1 MDYKL
6 RPYQKQ
12 AVRSVIQ
19 HFKKSSDP
27 AVVVLPTGAGKSLV
41 ISELARLA
49 RGRVLVMAHVKE
61 LVAQNHEKYE
71 SYHLKASIF
80 SAGLGKKEASEQV
93 VFGSIQSVC
102 KNLNCFNDTRYTLLV
117 IDECHRISLEKNT
130 SYQNV
135 INHLLTLNVDLKIL
149 GLTATPYR
157 LGLGWIYQYHKID
170 NQKYSIRTEDD
181 RFFKD
186 CIFEL
191 PLSYMIDNRFLVPVT
206 ILDAPIAFYDFHSL
220 TTGSSGQ
227 YRERDLNQLIHGESR
242 ATAKIINQVIHEA
255 TLRQGVMIFAA
266 TVEHAKEVFSYLPE
280 GQAGLIVGET
290 SRLDRNAIIGLFK
303 CKKLK
308 YLVNVSVLTTGFD
321 VPHVDLIAILRPT
334 ASVSLYQQII
344 GRGLRLSPGKTGCLV
359 MEFAGNNYN
368 LFSPEVGSPK
378 PSNHSVPV
386 NIACPVCGFKNTFW
400 GVLSDDGSLVEHY
413 GRRCKGVEQYGNSN
427 VQCDFRFRFKECD
440 HCSSEND
447 IAARKCHDC
456 GKILIDPDDKLRDA
470 LNLSSLMV
478 IRCSGMTMEESVDNH
493 GFALIKITYHDEDGG
508 ELSEF
513 FQLDTPTQQGIFYHY
528 FGKYALI
535 NRGEPFR
542 ANSVATVIGHNRKF
556 RKPDFVIAERKKRYW
571 KIREKIFDYNG
582 SYRKANAEH

>member
-12 AVRSVIQ
+12 AVRSVIH
-19 HFKKSSDP
+19 HFIKFSDP

-49 RGRVLVMAHVKE
+49 RGRVLVLSHVKE

-80 SAGLGKKEASEQV
+80 SAGLGRKETSEQV

-102 KNLNCFNDTRYTLLV
+102 KNLNLFNDASYTLLV
-117 IDECHRISLEKNT
+117 VDECHRIPLGKNT

-135 INHLLTLNVDLKIL
+135 INYFLALNVDLKIL

-170 NQKYSIRTEDD
+170 NKKYSIRTNEA

-191 PLSYMIDNRFLVPVT
+191 PLSYMIDNQFLVPA
-206 ILDAPIAFYDFHSL
+206 ILLDASVSFYDFDSL
-220 TTGSSGQ
+220 VTDGFGQ
-227 YRERDLNQLIHGESR
+227 YRDSDLNQLIQGEGR
-242 ATAKIINQVIHEA
+242 ATKKIINQVIHEA

-266 TVEHAKEVFSYLPE
+266 TVDHAKEVFSYLPE
-280 GQAGLIVGET
+280 GQAGLIIGET
-290 SRLDRNAIIGLFK
+290 SIRDRNDIIGLFK

-334 ASVSLYQQII
+334 ESVSLYQQIV
-344 GRGLRLSPGKTGCLV
+344 GRGLRLSPGKTECLI

-378 PSNHSVPV
+378 PSNNAVPV
-386 NIACPVCGFKNTFW
+386 NIACPVCAFENIFW
-400 GVLSDDGSLVEHY
+400 GVVSDDGCLIEHY
-413 GRRCKGVEQYGNSN
+413 GRRCRGVEEYENNN
-427 VQCDFRFRFKECD
+427 VQCDFRFRFKGCD
-440 HCSSEND
+440 HCAAEND
-447 IAARKCHDC
+447 IASRKCHHC
-456 GKILIDPDDKLRDA
+456 GEILVDPDEKLRDA
-470 LNLSSLMV
+470 LNLRSLMV
-478 IRCSGMTMEESVDNH
+478 IRCSGMTMEEMVDTQ
-493 GFALIKITYHDEDGG
+493 GCAYIKITYHDEDGA

-513 FQLDTPTQQGIFYHY
+513 FQLDTPTQQGVFYHN
-528 FGKYALI
+528 FGKHALI
-535 NRGEPFR
+535 NRGESFR
-542 ANSVATVIGHNRKF
+542 ASSVAAVVYHNRKF
-556 RKPDFVIAERKKRYW
+556 RKPDFVIAERKKCYW
-571 KIREKIFDYNG
+571 HIREKIFDYNG